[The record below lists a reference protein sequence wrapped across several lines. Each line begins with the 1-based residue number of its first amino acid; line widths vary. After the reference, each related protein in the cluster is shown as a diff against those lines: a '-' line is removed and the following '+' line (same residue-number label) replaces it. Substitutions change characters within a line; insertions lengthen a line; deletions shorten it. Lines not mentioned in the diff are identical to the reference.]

1 MRNQLDGQAPDA
13 DQRLGVEYVSHPGLD
28 GALDGMIP
36 RKAIGGRTSRAKI
49 PKGCPNAEVWAT
61 IPSATRAL
69 DRVLR
74 NSVARPWASAVVVD
88 LAVWSVNCSVVMN
101 VTANCR
107 CQSAS

>member
-1 MRNQLDGQAPDA
+1 MRTSAWASNTSPIPVWMA
-13 DQRLGVEYVSHPGLD
+13 RWK
-28 GALDGMIP
+28 GMIP
-36 RKAIGGRTSRAKI
+36 RKAIGGRTSRAKN

-61 IPSATRAL
+61 FPSATRAL

-107 CQSAS
+107 CRSAS